1 MIEVQEGFNVRGA
14 LTEEE
19 YWNQQKIIDHVNNIA
34 HAFLNGDSVQPMIVR
49 FNPKTQKVTLLDGHH
64 RYKGLMKSLEMGADV
79 SHVQVLEFRGDEAQ
93 KQLVM
98 LQTSNSI
105 ELTAV
110 EKAEVI
116 FRLLQG
122 GYEVSQIAKKIGKSA
137 SYVNNL
143 LKVHELPLVVKR
155 KIQLGETTLSAA
167 LMEADGVEKEAAP
180 KKTKPKTPTKKT
192 VLELMNIVSEN
203 KEPDITDGKVKI
215 EIPVE
220 LWEKFILVQE
230 ETLTES

>member
-1 MIEVQEGFNVRGA
+1 
-14 LTEEE
+14 
-19 YWNQQKIIDHVNNIA
+19 
-34 HAFLNGDSVQPMIVR
+34 
-49 FNPKTQKVTLLDGHH
+49 
-64 RYKGLMKSLEMGADV
+64 MGADV